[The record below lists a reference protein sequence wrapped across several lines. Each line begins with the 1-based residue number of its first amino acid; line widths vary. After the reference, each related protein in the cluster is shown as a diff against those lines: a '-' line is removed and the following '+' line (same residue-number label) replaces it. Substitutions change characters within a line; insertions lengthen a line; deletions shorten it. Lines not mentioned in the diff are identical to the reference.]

1 MNHTVKLWK
10 ILVILVAIW
19 IVSLGYRIFLDSIR
33 DKIINEIKQEIIDQV
48 YSESQDYIDR
58 RVNELKR
65 DLEYKIGEHNGN
77 N

>member
-1 MNHTVKLWK
+1 MNHSVKIWK
-10 ILVILVAIW
+10 IFIILLAVW
-19 IVSLGYRIFLDSIR
+19 VVSLGYRIFLDSVR
-33 DKIINEIKQEIIDQV
+33 DKIINEVKQEIIDQV

-58 RVNELKR
+58 QIEELRR